1 MGSDGENIREP
12 SLLEVYW
19 KAARPS
25 ERACP
30 APSSGVH
37 LVAACA
43 HRPGIVVGQRAVAR
57 KRFEPEAV
65 HRLPGRQDLPG
76 QMATGDARFTQ
87 REICRSIVAKGSA
100 VSSWSRTINPL

>member
-1 MGSDGENIREP
+1 MGSDGENIREL

-25 ERACP
+25 ERAFP

-57 KRFEPEAV
+57 KRNEPEAV
-65 HRLPGRQDLPG
+65 HRLPYPPDLPG

-87 REICRSIVAKGSA
+87 REIRRSVVA
-100 VSSWSRTINPL
+100 